1 MRQLRDLVQELEGL
15 RATFGRSAAARKLSL
30 LRTLAST
37 PIRSAD
43 LLVRLHDSLLFLR
56 AYPDSGAVLEA
67 AEAGLRGFIRRVG
80 PIARKDG
87 EEFDALDMKGIAG
100 TAIYCSFSLPVV
112 RWLVKRY
119 PGQVELLQDAE
130 GVEERLGETLPRLLL
145 PAEVEAVEDGY
156 VGPLEWLRRTA
167 GSRRGD
173 ALLRLLAMVD
183 ALPIDDDHRA
193 ALWAALDVPVR
204 FSLATSDGS
213 RTLCRTPMRETIFQK
228 GPLDRSR
235 VDLLAELRQPPY
247 DVVKVP
253 QAEAALWIEAA
264 RACMPSRQRE
274 LHSFTHASAEDLW
287 MAEAGEGLHIA
298 LYGVL
303 PEARHA
309 LRTFWGFL
317 IARNDIPIGY
327 GDAVLLFDWG
337 ELNFNVFGEF
347 RQVGSARIYAM
358 VLRVFRHHFGMRYLF
373 LNRYQFGHH
382 NEEAIQ
388 SGAFW
393 FYEKLGFRP
402 RDPHLTR
409 LWKAERHRI
418 ARDPAYRTPPPV
430 LRRLAQGHMALPLE
444 TPGHRLEHLYGNFH
458 PMHVGLAVSRHVE
471 KRYRGDRA
479 AAESAAFQRVHQVV
493 GGIWTGAEE
502 TALARVAPILDL
514 VHDLES
520 WTQEERAGLAD
531 LIRAKA
537 APQEREYLL
546 LTQQHRRVRDALLA
560 RGRARR

>member
-1 MRQLRDLVQELEGL
+1 MRQPRDLVRELEEL
-15 RATFGRSAAARKLSL
+15 RATFGRSTAARKLSR
-30 LRTLAST
+30 LRALASMR
-37 PIRSAD
+37 IRSAD
-43 LLVRLHDSLLFLR
+43 LLVRLHDLLLFLR

-67 AEAGLRGFIRRVG
+67 AEAGLRGFIRRVS
-80 PIARKDG
+80 PIARKGG
-87 EEFDALDMKGIAG
+87 EEFDALDMKGIVG

-156 VGPLEWLRRTA
+156 VGPWEWLRRTA
-167 GSRRGD
+167 GSRGAD
-173 ALLRLLAMVD
+173 ALRRLLAIVD
-183 ALPIDDDHRA
+183 TLPLDADRRA

-204 FSLATSDGS
+204 FSLAASDGS
-213 RTLCRTPMRETIFQK
+213 RTLCRSPVGEMILQK
-228 GPLDRSR
+228 RPLDRSR
-235 VDLLAELRQPPY
+235 VDLLAELRRPPY
-247 DVVKVP
+247 DVVKVSE
-253 QAEAALWIEAA
+253 AEAALWIETA
-264 RACMPSRQRE
+264 RACMPARQRE
-274 LHSFTHASAEDLW
+274 LHSFTHASAENLW
-287 MAEAGEGLHIA
+287 LAEAGKGLRIA
-298 LYGVL
+298 LYGVV

-347 RQVGSARIYAM
+347 RQVGAARIYAKL
-358 VLRVFRHHFGMRYLF
+358 LRVFRHHFGMRYLF

-402 RDPHLTR
+402 RDPHLVR
-409 LWKAERHRI
+409 LWRAERRRIDRNPSHRT
-418 ARDPAYRTPPPV
+418 APPL

-444 TPGHRLEHLYGNFH
+444 TPGRPLERLYGHFH
-458 PMHVGLAVSRHVE
+458 PMHVGLAVSRQIA
-471 KRYRGDRA
+471 KRHRGDRV
-479 AAESAAFQRVHQVV
+479 AAESAAFRRVREVV

-502 TALARVAPILDL
+502 GALARMAPILDL
-514 VHDLES
+514 VPDLES
-520 WTQEERAGLAD
+520 WKAEERDRLGHLV
-531 LIRAKA
+531 RSKA

-546 LTQQHRRVRDALLA
+546 LTQQHRRFRDSLL
-560 RGRARR
+560 RLDRCHL